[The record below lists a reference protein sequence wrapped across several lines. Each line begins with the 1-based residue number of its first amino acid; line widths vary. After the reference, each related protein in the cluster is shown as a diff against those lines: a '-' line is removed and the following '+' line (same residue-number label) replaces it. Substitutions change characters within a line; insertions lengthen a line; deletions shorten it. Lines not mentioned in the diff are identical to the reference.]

1 MRNAGRLDSSVY
13 SSESGS
19 CRVPGTLLGYRRTPG
34 QADTGAPST
43 AARAG
48 EGGPGPGGQ
57 GRGAARVAGAQVP
70 RGLGWSPLPGHR
82 YLRGYPDGRRGRTRS
97 AGAAAMAPRP
107 GLGRLTCWRCP
118 IWAEPASDINR
129 RRGEG
134 ARAPAGRRRPGS
146 SAGGRVLAL
155 RAHPPALGCR
165 DYAPQRLRVCVH
177 VYTCVQVCAHV
188 CVQCVRRC
196 RASVPE
202 ASCSAPVGT
211 GGRDSSS
218 CHKLI
223 FWVLSDCSGLKDWEH
238 CGLCPSH
245 SAHPTERHTVA
256 RCANLS
262 HFPTPPKAPRGHEL
276 CPVHLG
282 GPVTCWLGPSRE
294 RMVREWSLNWVMEG
308 QSW

>member
-1 MRNAGRLDSSVY
+1 
-13 SSESGS
+13 
-19 CRVPGTLLGYRRTPG
+19 
-34 QADTGAPST
+34 
-43 AARAG
+43 
-48 EGGPGPGGQ
+48 
-57 GRGAARVAGAQVP
+57 
-70 RGLGWSPLPGHR
+70 
-82 YLRGYPDGRRGRTRS
+82 
-97 AGAAAMAPRP
+97 MAPRP

-146 SAGGRVLAL
+146 SAGGQVLAL
-155 RAHPPALGCR
+155 RTHPPAPGCR
-165 DYAPQRLRVCVH
+165 DYAPQRLRVCVCVCVH
-177 VYTCVQVCAHV
+177 VYTCVEVWVHV
-188 CVQCVRRC
+188 WVQRVRRC

-223 FWVLSDCSGLKDWEH
+223 FWVLWLFWPEGLGA

-245 SAHPTERHTVA
+245 GAHPTERHTVA

-262 HFPTPPKAPRGHEL
+262 HLPTPPKAPRGQEL

-282 GPVTCWLGPSRE
+282 GPLTCWLGPSRE
-294 RMVREWSLNWVMEG
+294 RMVRERSLIWVMEG